1 MRLAIS
7 GASGLIGSKL
17 VESLNQKGDTVVRLV
32 RSRANGS
39 PDQIFWNP
47 STKEIEAERLE
58 GMEVFIHLAGK
69 PLDEQRWTS
78 QVKQEIYASR
88 IEGTKFI
95 SETIGHLGVP
105 PRLFISASAT
115 DYYAFSADPIGE
127 EDGRPGQG
135 FVSEMCQDW
144 EHATDAAQK
153 AGIRTVHIR
162 IAAVL
167 ARVGHGI
174 LTELLPLFRK
184 GLGPIL
190 GTGKQLM
197 CFIARDDMVRAIQHI
212 IDHNELCGPVNMSAP
227 QPVSNAEFARIL
239 SHVVRRPRFLRVP
252 GSILRLAMGEVAD
265 ALLEG
270 DANLRPKKLLA
281 SGFEFHWPD
290 LESALR
296 HELSI

>member
-1 MRLAIS
+1 MRVAIS

-17 VESLNQKGDTVVRLV
+17 VESLNQKGDTVICLIRN
-32 RSRANGS
+32 RAEES
-39 PDQIFWNP
+39 PDRIFWDP
-47 STKEIEAERLE
+47 SQKEIEAKRLD
-58 GMEVFIHLAGK
+58 GTDVFVHLAGK
-69 PLDEQRWTS
+69 PLDEERWTPR
-78 QVKQEIYASR
+78 VKEEIYASR
-88 IEGTKFI
+88 VGGTKFI
-95 SETIGHLGVP
+95 SATISHLRVP

-127 EDGRPGQG
+127 DDGKPGRG

-144 EHATDAAQK
+144 EDASDSAQK
-153 AGIRTVHIR
+153 AGIRTVCIR
-162 IAAVL
+162 IASVL
-167 ARVGHGI
+167 SKGGHGI
-174 LTELLPLFRK
+174 LAALLPLFRK
-184 GLGPIL
+184 GLGPVF

-227 QPVSNAEFARIL
+227 QPVSNTEFANIL
-239 SHVVRRPRFLRVP
+239 SRVVRRPRFLRVP
-252 GSILRLAMGEVAD
+252 GSILRFAKGEVAD

-270 DANLRPKKLLA
+270 DANLRPKKLLG
-281 SGFEFHWPD
+281 SGFEFNWPD

>member
-1 MRLAIS
+1 MRIVIS

-17 VESLNQKGDTVVRLV
+17 VESLNQKGDLVIRLV
-32 RSRANGS
+32 RDRTDKS
-39 PDQIFWNP
+39 PDRIFWNP
-47 STKEIEAERLE
+47 STREIEPERLE
-58 GMEVFIHLAGK
+58 GTDVFIHLAGK
-69 PLDEQRWTS
+69 PLDEQRWTPR
-78 QVKQEIYASR
+78 VKEEIYTSR

-95 SETIGHLGVP
+95 SETIAHLQIP

-127 EDGRPGQG
+127 EDGRPGRG

-144 EHATDAAQK
+144 EHATDLAQK
-153 AGIRTVHIR
+153 AGIRIVHIR
-162 IAAVL
+162 IASVL
-167 ARVGHGI
+167 AKDGHGI
-174 LTELLPLFRK
+174 LAELLPLFRK
-184 GLGPIL
+184 GLGPVV

-212 IDHNELCGPVNMSAP
+212 IDHNELCGPVNVLAP
-227 QPVSNAEFARIL
+227 QPVSNAEFASIL
-239 SHVVRRPRFLRVP
+239 SRVVHRPRFLRIP
-252 GSILRLAMGEVAD
+252 GPMLRLAMGEVAD

-270 DANLRPKKLLA
+270 DANLRPKKLIA